1 MISNRL
7 VISGKLTQG
16 VILALHQVGYPII
29 RSIQLGLVQK
39 LIVLEVC
46 CGKKKHPEGG
56 KQPVST
62 RQCNFRYLLGLLTQF

>member
-1 MISNRL
+1 MINNRL

-39 LIVLEVC
+39 LIVLGVC
-46 CGKKKHPEGG
+46 CGKKASGRG
-56 KQPVST
+56 KTTCINPT
-62 RQCNFRYLLGLLTQF
+62 A